1 MHREIKLKN
10 DLGLWTVKLLVSI
23 TTILVSACGGGESN
37 SPGPSAEGVYG
48 GALSGSTSS
57 SFQGLVLE
65 NDEFWVLY
73 GTQSST
79 TFLVAGF
86 IQGPG
91 TSSSGAFTSSG
102 LKDYGVLPPL
112 VGTASATYNANAK
125 TINGSASFPGRTIG
139 FNGGPIAGSLYNY
152 DNAANLSTVSG
163 AWVTTVNTGESAN
176 LSISPTGAISLLS
189 SVGCSGTGNV
199 APRASGKNVF
209 NVSLTFGPAPCAL
222 PGGTIAGIAI
232 AYPLSN
238 GRTQLIAGGKNS
250 AQSAG
255 FMIFGTR

>member
-1 MHREIKLKN
+1 MKN
-10 DLGLWTVKLLVSI
+10 QMGPRTTRLSVSI
-23 TTILVSACGGGESN
+23 TAILVAACGGGGSS

-57 SFQGLVLE
+57 SFQALVLE

-79 TFLVAGF
+79 TFFVAGF

-91 TSSSGAFTSSG
+91 TSSSGTFTSSSFR
-102 LKDYGVLPPL
+102 DYGVLPPL
-112 VGTASATYNANAK
+112 AGAASATYNADAK
-125 TINGSASFPGRTIG
+125 TINGSATFSGRTVS

-152 DNAANLSTVSG
+152 NTAANLSTVSG
-163 AWVTTVNTGESAN
+163 AWAVTAGTGESAN
-176 LSISPTGAISLLS
+176 LSVSSTGVISLLS
-189 SVGCSGTGNV
+189 SLGCSGTGNV
-199 APRASGKNVF
+199 VPRASGKNVF

-222 PGGTIAGIAI
+222 PGGTITGIAI

-250 AQSAG
+250 AQTAG
-255 FMIFGTR
+255 FMVFGTR